1 MHAGKRLSN
10 DASPA
15 VDQSEMSEKRE
26 VFVMCCI
33 NGPPG
38 PRMITVRMSCN
49 KDVAHRVRGL
59 ETGTPGR
66 GLAEA

>member
-1 MHAGKRLSN
+1 
-10 DASPA
+10 
-15 VDQSEMSEKRE
+15 MSEKRE
-26 VFVMCCI
+26 VFVICCI